1 MDIHTATEQAYKN
14 GYKAGMK
21 DFAEK
26 LKKQGIPI
34 TVGKGHSRVYVMCS
48 NIHIDNL
55 LEELTGNEK
64 ERLTMSDDYHFE
76 VGV

>member
-1 MDIHTATEQAYKN
+1 MHIHDATEQAYKN

-26 LKKQGIPI
+26 LKKRAYLN
-34 TVGKGHSRVYVMCS
+34 SYCVYVVT
-48 NIHIDNL
+48 NDDIDNL
-55 LEELTGNEK
+55 LKELTGKDNK
-64 ERLTMSDDYHFE
+64 HLTMPDDYHFE